1 VKKPPNRK
9 RVWEESEKKAKAMG
23 RASGQVKH
31 TQGQGKEAV
40 GGGWTV
46 MVVMVV
52 NGRTTLQSREEK
64 G

>member
-1 VKKPPNRK
+1 
-9 RVWEESEKKAKAMG
+9 MG